1 MPGRSMKMPF
11 RRSWKN
17 IDPTDVFLLTR
28 SVSKTIFKHHEPDN
42 VGSTYPHT
50 KMSTKFKGTDVKLQ
64 GTMPKQGDAVPNVR
78 FVGTDLAETDLAS
91 LKGKV
96 VVLFSVPSVD
106 TGVCAAETR
115 SFNERL
121 SGMGASGVAISAD
134 LPFALKR
141 FCAAE
146 GIENI
151 QGASDFRF
159 RDMDKLGVRMTDGP
173 LAGLLARVVFVI
185 DKEGV
190 LRYTQVVPEITTEPD
205 YDTVLAE
212 AKKLM

>member
-1 MPGRSMKMPF
+1 MVRSIPKITF
-11 RRSWKN
+11 KN
-17 IDPTDVFLLTR
+17 IRPDGIG
-28 SVSKTIFKHHEPDN
+28 SAKHKI
-42 VGSTYPHT
+42 

-64 GTMPKQGDAVPNVR
+64 GAMPNTGEAVPNVR
-78 FVGTDLAETDLAS
+78 FVGTDLSEGDLSS

-115 SFNERL
+115 SFNQRL
-121 SGMGASGVAISAD
+121 SGMGAAGVAISED

-146 GIENI
+146 GIENV
-151 QGASDFRF
+151 QGVSDFRF
-159 RDMDKLGVRMTDGP
+159 RDMDKFGVRMADGP

-205 YDTVLAE
+205 YDAVLAE
-212 AKKLM
+212 VKKLA

>member
-1 MPGRSMKMPF
+1 
-11 RRSWKN
+11 
-17 IDPTDVFLLTR
+17 
-28 SVSKTIFKHHEPDN
+28 
-42 VGSTYPHT
+42 
-50 KMSTKFKGTDVKLQ
+50 MSTKFKGTEVKLN
-64 GTMPKQGDAVPNVR
+64 GHLPAIGEAMPNVR
-78 FVGTDLAETDLAS
+78 FVNSDLSEGDIAS

-115 SFNERL
+115 TFNKHL
-121 SGMGASGVAISAD
+121 SGMGATGLAISAD

-146 GIENI
+146 GIDNVS
-151 QGASDFRF
+151 GASDFRY
-159 RDMDKLGVRMTDGP
+159 REMDKLGVRLLDSP

-185 DKEGV
+185 DKQGI

-205 YDTVLAE
+205 YDAVLAE
-212 AKKLM
+212 VKKVL

>member
-1 MPGRSMKMPF
+1 M
-11 RRSWKN
+11 N
-17 IDPTDVFLLTR
+17 
-28 SVSKTIFKHHEPDN
+28 
-42 VGSTYPHT
+42 
-50 KMSTKFKGTDVKLQ
+50 TKFKGSEVRLQ
-64 GTMPKQGDAVPNVR
+64 GEMPRTGEPMPNVR
-78 FVGTDLAETDLAS
+78 FVGTDLSENDLSS

-115 SFNERL
+115 AFNERL
-121 SGMGASGVAISAD
+121 AGMGANGVAISAD

-146 GIENI
+146 GIENV

-190 LRYTQVVPEITTEPD
+190 LRYTQVVPEVTTEPD
-205 YDTVLAE
+205 YDAVLAE
-212 AKKLM
+212 ARKLL

>member
-1 MPGRSMKMPF
+1 
-11 RRSWKN
+11 
-17 IDPTDVFLLTR
+17 
-28 SVSKTIFKHHEPDN
+28 
-42 VGSTYPHT
+42 
-50 KMSTKFKGTDVKLQ
+50 MSTKFKGTDVKLQ
-64 GTMPKQGDAVPNVR
+64 GEMPNIGDAVPNVR
-78 FVGTDLAETDLAS
+78 FVGTDLSESDLSS

-115 SFNERL
+115 SFNQRL
-121 SGMGASGVAISAD
+121 SGMGAAGVAISAD

-159 RDMDKLGVRMTDGP
+159 RDMDKFGVRMVDGP
-173 LAGLLARVVFVI
+173 LAGLLARVVNVI

-205 YDTVLAE
+205 YDAVLAE
-212 AKKLM
+212 VKKLV